1 MANAEMMEISQQIDK
16 QDVGSR
22 IVDSLRGRLLA
33 ERVATKAAK
42 EEAENLAKR
51 LEELER
57 ELAEEIRCR
66 RRAEKRLKHALKKL
80 ESLKHAKERSCS
92 SSQCSATVNSGQ
104 CGPSE
109 EVEGMAGDEGRCS
122 LVGTVQDH
130 VEDEPEFRSQESS
143 TDASRTSCGDNKKG
157 TSMDEGSKEERMLAL
172 IRGCRQPE
180 SEAPKLQNKEDV
192 HHVLAALRNVKELLL
207 FSLGSKA
214 NVYSPEQLLAGQ
226 RDSYQ

>member
-1 MANAEMMEISQQIDK
+1 MLGFEQ
-16 QDVGSR
+16 
-22 IVDSLRGRLLA
+22 
-33 ERVATKAAK
+33 
-42 EEAENLAKR
+42 

-80 ESLKHAKERSCS
+80 ESLKLAKERSCS

-143 TDASRTSCGDNKKG
+143 TDASRYVCLQLICLLSQIIVFFFVMITHKIMTLTPILLTQNKK
-157 TSMDEGSKEERMLAL
+157 D
-172 IRGCRQPE
+172 
-180 SEAPKLQNKEDV
+180 LQHGLYN
-192 HHVLAALRNVKELLL
+192 
-207 FSLGSKA
+207 
-214 NVYSPEQLLAGQ
+214 
-226 RDSYQ
+226 

>member
-1 MANAEMMEISQQIDK
+1 MLGFEQ
-16 QDVGSR
+16 
-22 IVDSLRGRLLA
+22 
-33 ERVATKAAK
+33 
-42 EEAENLAKR
+42 

-80 ESLKHAKERSCS
+80 ESLKLAKERSCS

-122 LVGTVQDH
+122 LVGTVQEDH

-143 TDASRTSCGDNKKG
+143 TDASRYVCLQLICLLSQIIVFFFVMITHKIMTLTPILLTQNKK
-157 TSMDEGSKEERMLAL
+157 D
-172 IRGCRQPE
+172 
-180 SEAPKLQNKEDV
+180 LQHGLYN
-192 HHVLAALRNVKELLL
+192 
-207 FSLGSKA
+207 
-214 NVYSPEQLLAGQ
+214 
-226 RDSYQ
+226 

>member
-1 MANAEMMEISQQIDK
+1 MLGFEQ
-16 QDVGSR
+16 
-22 IVDSLRGRLLA
+22 
-33 ERVATKAAK
+33 
-42 EEAENLAKR
+42 

-80 ESLKHAKERSCS
+80 ESLKLAKERSCS

-143 TDASRTSCGDNKKG
+143 TDASRYVCLQLICLLSQIIVFFFVMITHKIITLSPILLTQNKK
-157 TSMDEGSKEERMLAL
+157 D
-172 IRGCRQPE
+172 
-180 SEAPKLQNKEDV
+180 LQHGLYN
-192 HHVLAALRNVKELLL
+192 
-207 FSLGSKA
+207 
-214 NVYSPEQLLAGQ
+214 
-226 RDSYQ
+226 

>member
-1 MANAEMMEISQQIDK
+1 MLGFEQ
-16 QDVGSR
+16 
-22 IVDSLRGRLLA
+22 
-33 ERVATKAAK
+33 
-42 EEAENLAKR
+42 

-143 TDASRTSCGDNKKG
+143 TDASRYVCLQLICLLSQIIVFFFVMITHKIMTLTPILLTQNKK
-157 TSMDEGSKEERMLAL
+157 D
-172 IRGCRQPE
+172 
-180 SEAPKLQNKEDV
+180 LQHGLYN
-192 HHVLAALRNVKELLL
+192 
-207 FSLGSKA
+207 
-214 NVYSPEQLLAGQ
+214 
-226 RDSYQ
+226 